1 MDRRAV
7 HNSIYD
13 FEVGDTVLLKKDF
26 DNNKKTKK
34 KKLESFYHKE
44 SIVIEILFNNRVK
57 LNLEANEVIVDLNLI
72 RK

>member
-1 MDRRAV
+1 
-7 HNSIYD
+7 
-13 FEVGDTVLLKKDF
+13 LKKDF